1 MRNLINKF
9 ALLLLVLAVNI
20 TFTLGKPISEKNKL
34 LSVISTPTEFVQ
46 QDFDVLS
53 YQPTIHFVDLPSKL
67 INAQNVIKFVWTNR
81 TDTSKFYFHL
91 RGLSVDSIFYNSQL
105 IDYKIVGEESDAD
118 YHYEITPPNTDN
130 KDTVDLLIYY
140 SGNMT
145 NEGGKNAWG
154 GVHFSDETL
163 FALGVGF
170 RNNYV
175 STTQHWLPCYDHPSD
190 KALFYADFYLPEG
203 YEIASNGDK
212 SMREE
217 NEKKYYHFDMN
228 YPSATYLLTFS
239 VAKYTM
245 QTFII
250 NSIPI
255 YIYAKEKDSV
265 AAAYAFK
272 LTPEMLH
279 FYSNLLN
286 GYPFRSLGYVLTPI
300 GSMESQTM
308 INIDK
313 NLAKNIYTKKD
324 SMNLTAAH
332 EMSHQW
338 FGNSVTPY
346 DYRDAWLNESFATYS
361 ESLWREYMFGYS
373 AYITEQQTKLSNYI
387 NYIIPSE
394 GHIPLYDFD
403 RSVVSN
409 YPTTIYYK
417 GAIILG
423 MLRYKL
429 GDSVFFQALKQY
441 TADFQYQNIDIIKT
455 KQHFENVSGLDLS
468 EFFEQWIYGI
478 GYPKLDVEVF
488 VETIDGK
495 NMAKKINLNQVQVEE
510 WGIFR
515 DVPVNITFKL
525 NDGKLIDTVLILKN
539 KEQSYLIDN
548 IELDTVYVNKG
559 SIVKSLMQV
568 ASINVLKENSI
579 RDISNFGI
587 EYQIGENEITIQI
600 DDLIESGE
608 LIVFDYLG
616 RKMFSKQIVSS
627 GNYQFEKNIFQ
638 QGIYFI
644 VIMTKGQVIKNQ
656 AISIVK

>member
-1 MRNLINKF
+1 
-9 ALLLLVLAVNI
+9 
-20 TFTLGKPISEKNKL
+20 
-34 LSVISTPTEFVQ
+34 LSI
-46 QDFDVLS
+46 
-53 YQPTIHFVDLPSKL
+53 
-67 INAQNVIKFVWTNR
+67 
-81 TDTSKFYFHL
+81 
-91 RGLSVDSIFYNSQL
+91 DSIFYNSQL
-105 IDYKIVGEESDAD
+105 VDYQIVGEESGAD
-118 YHYEITPPNTDN
+118 YHYEISPLSSDN

-154 GVHFSDETL
+154 GVHYSDSTL

-190 KALFYADFYLPEG
+190 KALFYADFYLPED

-212 SMREE
+212 SIREE
-217 NEKKYYHFDMN
+217 NGKKYHHFVMN
-228 YPSATYLLTFS
+228 YPTATYLLTFS
-239 VAKYTM
+239 IAKYTM
-245 QTFII
+245 QTLII

-255 YIYAKEKDSV
+255 YVYAKEKDSV
-265 AAAYAFK
+265 AATYAFK

-279 FYSNLLN
+279 FYSNLLK

-308 INIDK
+308 INFDK

-394 GHIPLYDFD
+394 GHIPLYNFD
-403 RSVVSN
+403 RSDVSN

-429 GDSVFFQALKQY
+429 GDSVFFQALRQY
-441 TADFQYQNIDIIKT
+441 TSDFQYQNMDILKAQ
-455 KQHFENVSGLDLS
+455 QHFENVSGLNLS

-478 GYPKLDVEVF
+478 GYPKLDVELF
-488 VETIDGK
+488 VDTIEGK
-495 NMAKKINLNQVQVEE
+495 DYSKKIVINQVQIEN

-525 NDGKLIDTVLILKN
+525 SDGKLIDSVLILNEKN
-539 KEQSYLIDN
+539 QSYLIDN
-548 IELDTVYVNKG
+548 IEIDTIYINNG
-559 SIVKSLMQV
+559 SIVRSLLQV
-568 ASINVLKENSI
+568 ASVKTLKENSI
-579 RDISNFGI
+579 FEDNNNLA
-587 EYQIGENEITIQI
+587 EYLIYDNEIVIR
-600 DDLIESGE
+600 IEEFLNDGKVI
-608 LIVFDYLG
+608 LYDYLG
-616 RKMFSKQIVSS
+616 RIIYSNQLTNMEIFSIPIS
-627 GNYQFEKNIFQ
+627 NLE
-638 QGIYFI
+638 QGLYILI
-644 VIMTKGQVIKNQ
+644 ITEQGQVIKKQ